1 MKRWIAIFMLALT
14 PAFAQSVQRSNP
26 APQLSTA
33 DRIALQSCEKIKQ
46 DAQKQ
51 WQDALQQEQTILS
64 EFNANH
70 PGYRVNPQNFV
81 VEPEQT
87 KPESVKPALLEKK

>member
-1 MKRWIAIFMLALT
+1 MKRWLAVFVLALT

-51 WQDALQQEQTILS
+51 WQDALQQEQAILT
-64 EFNANH
+64 EFNTSH

-87 KPESVKPALLEKK
+87 KPEQPKPALSEKK